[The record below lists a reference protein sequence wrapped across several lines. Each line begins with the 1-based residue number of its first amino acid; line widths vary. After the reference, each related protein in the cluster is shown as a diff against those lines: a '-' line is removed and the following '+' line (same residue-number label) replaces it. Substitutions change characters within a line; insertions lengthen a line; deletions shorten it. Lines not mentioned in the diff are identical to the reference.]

1 MIQNKILHDKV
12 RAHLERTEK
21 SRDSENLLAAA
32 GFFESANATRT
43 QGSQGGG
50 GASFV
55 VETNVTNEVEE
66 EEEED

>member
-50 GASFV
+50 ASFV

-66 EEEED
+66 EEEEED